1 MEETWILNPK
11 TGRPVR
17 IKGDTYNRLVNQG
30 VIENKHIDK
39 DLVYTMKPGDNHKN
53 IMYQLRK
60 TTPVNQNQVLRLKD
74 GQVRRV
80 YKGGPKPARGRGRG
94 RSEEQAS
101 PEDGCRA
108 RPHGRRLRDTEEWTN
123 SKMFKYFSRPH
134 NVKGYPLT
142 DTETSTDEASQRAG
156 VLHAIDTLPPP
167 NLPQPDT
174 EVTETDNIFED

>member
-80 YKGGPKPARGRGRG
+80 YKGGPKPQERKPRERRDK
-94 RSEEQAS
+94 RSGTRSNQ
-101 PEDGCRA
+101 D
-108 RPHGRRLRDTEEWTN
+108 RLRDTQEWTN
-123 SKMFKYFSRPH
+123 SKAFKYFASPH
-134 NVKGYPLT
+134 NHRGQPVYTTECNT
-142 DTETSTDEASQRAG
+142 DNEP
-156 VLHAIDTLPPP
+156 VLMAIDAEMAP
-167 NLPQPDT
+167 NINAETPHTIDT
-174 EVTETDNIFED
+174 DVTETDNIFED